1 MIKVDAHHHLWKY
14 SPVEHAWINDDMKVL
29 QQDFLA
35 EDFHV
40 ELQKAGYTGCVAV
53 QASQSEAETRF
64 LLSEASVNPFV
75 LGVVGWV
82 NLSAPNVA
90 ERLEYFSQFT
100 DFKGVRHVLQDEED
114 DQYMLRPEFLR
125 GIAALA
131 PLNLTYDILI
141 FPKHLPYAYE
151 LVAQFPEQAFVIDH
165 IAKPDIKHGEIDAW
179 AEQIH
184 KIASLPN
191 VSCKLSGMVT
201 EADWNNWTKED
212 IQRYVQVVFEAF
224 GEDRVMI
231 GSDWPVCKLAGEY
244 GEVMDIVASY
254 FTNPIVKEKVL
265 GLNAINFYGL
275 RLPVNIEK

>member
-1 MIKVDAHHHLWKY
+1 MKVDAHHHLWKY
-14 SPVEHAWINDDMKVL
+14 SPVEHAWINDEMEVL
-29 QQDFLA
+29 KQDFLA
-35 EDFHV
+35 EDLLL
-40 ELQKAGYTGCVAV
+40 ELEQAGYTGCVAV
-53 QASQSEAETRF
+53 QASQTEAETRF

-82 NLSAPNVA
+82 NLSASNIE
-90 ERLEYFSQFT
+90 ERLDYFTQFS

-131 PLNLTYDILI
+131 PYGLTYDILI
-141 FPKHLPYAYE
+141 FPKHLPHAFE
-151 LVAQFPEQAFVIDH
+151 LVERFPEQAFVIDH
-165 IAKPDIKHGEIDAW
+165 IAKPDIKNGNMEEW
-179 AEQIH
+179 ASQIH
-184 KIASLPN
+184 KMASLPN

-201 EADWNNWTKED
+201 EADWKDWSKEE
-212 IQRYVQVVFEAF
+212 IQQYVKVVFDAF

-244 GEVMDIVASY
+244 AEVMDIVESF